1 MLRKLSGALL
11 AAGLV
16 VLAAPAVAGPWPRGA
31 HEGFASATWRG
42 TPEGRGDYAALYLE
56 YGATERLTFGLDAGR
71 AIDGSGKSVIFLQW
85 AQRRR
90 VAGLHLSWQLG
101 LGRVDERAVVR
112 PGVSLGRSFG
122 EGHRTGWVAADA
134 LAEIGGDATTD
145 LKLDVT
151 LGVTRGGGRKA
162 LLQLQ
167 TGREWGDPPFARI
180 EAVAVMPLRG
190 RSALTLGVFHDLDPD
205 GTGGIALGLWQRF

>member
-1 MLRKLSGALL
+1 MLRKLSGAFL

-31 HEGFASATWRG
+31 QEGFASATWRG
-42 TPEGRGDYAALYLE
+42 TASGEGEYAAFYLE

-71 AIDGSGKSVIFLQW
+71 AIDGTGKSVIFAQW

-90 VAGLHLSWQLG
+90 VAGLRLSWQLG
-101 LGRVDERAVVR
+101 LGRIDERAVLR
-112 PGVSLGRSFG
+112 PGLSLGRGFG
-122 EGHRTGWVAADA
+122 EGRRTGWVAADA
-134 LAEIGGDATTD
+134 LAEIGGDGITD
-145 LKLDVT
+145 FKLDLT